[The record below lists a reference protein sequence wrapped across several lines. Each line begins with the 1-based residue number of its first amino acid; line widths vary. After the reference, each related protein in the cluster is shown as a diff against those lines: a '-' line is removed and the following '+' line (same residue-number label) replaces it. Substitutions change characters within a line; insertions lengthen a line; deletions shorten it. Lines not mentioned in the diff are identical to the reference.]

1 MIRVQRSSKSSVW
14 ARSGKQSEDEAPA
27 RLRSGSRGIDPQE
40 DTERI
45 VCKLLL
51 CVVGSIDPQEDI
63 ESGALTIKRYDSDG
77 DGLQRVRLRVEDIT
91 SERAHLWPC
100 SITRPWGS
108 WLVATKPIF

>member
-40 DTERI
+40 D
-45 VCKLLL
+45 
-51 CVVGSIDPQEDI
+51 I
-63 ESGALTIKRYDSDG
+63 ESGALTIKRYDSDS